1 MAMDLGIATHM
12 TAPGAMNYH
21 GNTASTAIQQVV
33 AGTVPGTWSNNL
45 AAEYVRQMISDP
57 GRRQDL
63 AFSDFAL
70 LYAATI
76 SGNNGARDSLA
87 TSIRGS
93 TDTTAVLS
101 ALFGNGTQT
110 GSIVNGVI
118 IGGSAGKKDTYPD
131 VRYALNH
138 LGFRMV
144 ANPALNTLPS
154 VSNGGPHYH
163 HFHIYFQAPTRRDL
177 PKLLVAETSSN
188 FVMPTVA
195 ENLALAVSKPIS
207 AAVIRGVEKESLGV
221 CNEVENPTSTKRI
234 GLSNTGGLLNPG
246 GLIARPLKFRYGIE
260 PLGIISTTIT
270 KNPAHGSVMAGDW
283 SRATQDAPQATYQYF
298 KYVPNPGFI
307 GKDSIGFEITV
318 NGKTFRASLRIN
330 VLETWDNGDSCN
342 PPGEDRGDLSDAPSY
357 AWVLDGLSEILPVQ
371 AGTPE
376 QWLQSAAL
384 SALIANASHSL
395 TGFADLA
402 ATAIGETTG
411 KGLTAQIT
419 LDTNSAGHGWYIDP
433 TPLDNT
439 DDYLP
444 TSNPEV
450 WQAKAGS
457 AADGKMDLLSV
468 LLHEYGHALGLEHSG
483 NGADF
488 MAASLEPRVRSPI
501 LHKQAK
507 LS

>member
-1 MAMDLGIATHM
+1 M
-12 TAPGAMNYH
+12 
-21 GNTASTAIQQVV
+21 S
-33 AGTVPGTWSNNL
+33 
-45 AAEYVRQMISDP
+45 
-57 GRRQDL
+57 
-63 AFSDFAL
+63 
-70 LYAATI
+70 
-76 SGNNGARDSLA
+76 
-87 TSIRGS
+87 
-93 TDTTAVLS
+93 
-101 ALFGNGTQT
+101 
-110 GSIVNGVI
+110 
-118 IGGSAGKKDTYPD
+118 
-131 VRYALNH
+131 
-138 LGFRMV
+138 
-144 ANPALNTLPS
+144 
-154 VSNGGPHYH
+154 
-163 HFHIYFQAPTRRDL
+163 
-177 PKLLVAETSSN
+177 
-188 FVMPTVA
+188 
-195 ENLALAVSKPIS
+195 
-207 AAVIRGVEKESLGV
+207 
-221 CNEVENPTSTKRI
+221 
-234 GLSNTGGLLNPG
+234 
-246 GLIARPLKFRYGIE
+246 
-260 PLGIISTTIT
+260 
-270 KNPAHGSVMAGDW
+270 
-283 SRATQDAPQATYQYF
+283 
-298 KYVPNPGFI
+298 
-307 GKDSIGFEITV
+307 
-318 NGKTFRASLRIN
+318 N